1 MLPLNRRHT
10 LALCA
15 AAFIGAVTPAAA
27 QSDFPNRPITLLVP
41 LQAATASDL
50 VARVIAQNYG
60 ARTGKSMVV
69 ENVTGGGGGVGAQR
83 VARSQADGYMVG
95 AFNNGVHTILP
106 ATGMKIGFEP
116 FGDFVPVT
124 LLARFPSVLIVNPG
138 LPVTSLKELIALAK
152 KEPGKLT
159 YASVGVG
166 SPQHLAMEQL
176 MADAGISMLH
186 VPYRGGAQATQ
197 AISTGEVNAF
207 WIATSVALPFIQAKT
222 VRALVVGTTQRTTT
236 LPDVPTV
243 DEAGIKGY
251 EYTPTLALFAPKGTP
266 PAVVDYLN
274 REFTLSLKD
283 PEVVKRLAAAG
294 LEAQSSTGAALQ
306 ASLAAEAKRM
316 APLVKKLGIGAN

>member
-1 MLPLNRRHT
+1 MLARRLA

-15 AAFIGAVTPAAA
+15 ALAVTGAAKA
-27 QSDFPNRPITLLVP
+27 QDFPNRPITLIVP

-50 VARVIAQNYG
+50 VARVIAQNFS
-60 ARTGKSMVV
+60 ARTGKSMVI
-69 ENVTGGGGGVGAQR
+69 ENVVGGGGGIGAQR
-83 VARSQADGYMVG
+83 VARAAPDGYTLG

-106 ATGMKIGFEP
+106 ATGMKLGFEP
-116 FGDFVPVT
+116 FEDFAPVT
-124 LLARFPSVLIVNPG
+124 LLARFPSVLIASPA
-138 LPVTSLKELIALAK
+138 LPVNSLQDLIALAK

-176 MADAGISMLH
+176 KADAGFDMLH

-222 VRALVVGTTQRTTT
+222 VKALAVGDRERTKT

-243 DEAGIKGY
+243 DEAGVKGY
-251 EYTPTLALFAPKGTP
+251 EYMPTLALFAPKGTP
-266 PAVVDYLN
+266 PDVIAYLH

-283 PEVVKRLAAAG
+283 PDVIKRLEAAG
-294 LEAQSSTGAALQ
+294 LEAHNSSGAELQ
-306 ASLAAEAKRM
+306 ASLSAEAKRM
-316 APLVKKLGIGAN
+316 APLVKKLNIGQNQ